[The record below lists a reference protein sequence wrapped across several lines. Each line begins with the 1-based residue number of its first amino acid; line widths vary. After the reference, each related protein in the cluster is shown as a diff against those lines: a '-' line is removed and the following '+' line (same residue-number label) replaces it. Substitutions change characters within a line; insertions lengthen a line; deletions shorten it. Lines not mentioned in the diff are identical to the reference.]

1 MKRLKFTSQKSRA
14 QAIVEFAIVLP
25 ILLLVVYGLIETGR
39 LLFIYSSVNNAA
51 RQAAR
56 YGSTSGIDPTY
67 GVPRYQACDGIRAAA
82 QAADFLNAFDDGD
95 IVIAYAH
102 GPTDPRPNDD
112 PSTPFKENNWE
123 YAICNGN
130 VDTTA
135 KPSQGDRV
143 TVRVAADYNPIVPLL
158 PMIKPRTI
166 TADSART
173 LLLEVSIQPPKEI
186 TTTLITSDAPDPS
199 APGQSVEVSVT
210 VTANTT
216 PTGTVEITGADQN
229 CTITLAGS
237 GGASSGSC
245 FVSFNSIGEKTI
257 TATYTG
263 DSKHDPSSDTE
274 SHNVKGPTTTTL
286 TTSPNPSLINTQA
299 TLSVTVTSAYGTP
312 TGTVTITEG
321 SNTLCTITLSNG
333 AGSCAVTFTS
343 DGDKLLTASYSGDS
357 NFFDSSGTK
366 VHKVILP
373 GQTTTTITT
382 SPSPSIV
389 GQSVTITVNVT
400 STSTP
405 TGTVTV
411 TIGGTPVCTF
421 RLSGGTGTCSTTF
434 NTVGNRTI
442 TATYT
447 PDSSSFLGSSGSVNH
462 AVQLPPTITTLTTT
476 NTPPYLVGQTINL
489 TVTVSNAPG
498 GSTVTPTGTVT
509 ISGQSSGCTTPITL
523 NASGSG
529 TCTVTFSTP
538 GSKTLTATY
547 SGDSGHAASTGT
559 LTLNVTTSA
568 VSGCNTVTLG
578 LLRQTGGAMTV
589 TINNPLT
596 EFLQIA
602 NVTVTWNHD
611 KGHQTGSDKTL
622 RLQSASLGSVFWTGN
637 ELGPTY
643 TITPSSPIFIPPGS
657 STLAFN
663 FHQVFDRWDDT
674 EQVTINLSTPGCEGV
689 VLFQNQHE

>member
-1 MKRLKFTSQKSRA
+1 MKRLKFNSQKSRA

-56 YGSTSGIDPTY
+56 YGSTSGTDPTY
-67 GVPRYQACDGIRAAA
+67 GVPRYQACAGIRAAA
-82 QAADFLNAFDDGD
+82 QASDFLNAFDDAD
-95 IVIAYAH
+95 ITITYDH
-102 GPTDPRPNDD
+102 GPGTASYD
-112 PSTPFKENNWE
+112 T
-123 YAICNGN
+123 CNGAADSAVN
-130 VDTTA
+130 
-135 KPSQGDRV
+135 PSQGDRV
-143 TVRVAADYNPIVPLL
+143 VVSIQADYNTIVPNIVPILS
-158 PMIKPRTI
+158 RTAAGGNPI
-166 TADSART
+166 EADSSRT
-173 LLLEVSIQPPKEI
+173 LLLEVSIQPPKEP
-186 TTTLITSDAPDPS
+186 TTTTITSDQPDYS
-199 APGQSVEVSVT
+199 TPGQLVEVRVEVRSDAAT
-210 VTANTT
+210 PTT
-216 PTGTVEITGADQN
+216 PTGTVEITGADEN
-229 CTITLAGS
+229 CTITLSGS
-237 GGASSGSC
+237 GNTSTGSC
-245 FVSFNSIGEKTI
+245 FVRFNSIGAKTI

-274 SHNVKGPTTTTL
+274 GHNVKGPTTTTL
-286 TTSPNPSLINTQA
+286 TTSPSPSLINTQV

-321 SNTLCTITLSNG
+321 STTICTITLSG
-333 AGSCAVTFTS
+333 GTGSCAYTFTT
-343 DGDKLLTASYSGDS
+343 DGDKLLTANYLESDL
-357 NFFDSSGTK
+357 FAPSSGTK
-366 VHKVILP
+366 VHSVILP

-405 TGTVTV
+405 TGTVAV
-411 TIGGTPVCTF
+411 TIGGTPVCTIT
-421 RLSGGTGTCSTTF
+421 LSGGTGTCSTTF
-434 NTVGNRTI
+434 STVGNRTL
-442 TATYT
+442 TAAYT
-447 PDSSSFLGSSGSVNH
+447 PDSPYFLSSSGSVNH
-462 AVQLPPTITTLTTT
+462 SVQLPPTITSLTTT

-489 TVTVSNAPG
+489 TFTVSNAPG
-498 GSTVTPTGTVT
+498 GSTTTPTGTVT
-509 ISGQSSGCTTPITL
+509 ISGQDSGCAGPVTL
-523 NASGSG
+523 VNGSGS
-529 TCTVTFSTP
+529 CTVTFSTP

-547 SGDSGHAASTGT
+547 SGDAGHAASTGT
-559 LTLNVTTSA
+559 LTLTVTTSA
-568 VSGCNTVTLG
+568 VTGCNTVTLG
-578 LLRQTGGAMTV
+578 LLRQSGSAMTI

-611 KGHQTGSDKTL
+611 KGHQTGTDKTL

-637 ELGPTY
+637 EIGPTY

-663 FHQVFDRWDDT
+663 FHQVFDRWDNT
-674 EQVTINLSTPGCEGV
+674 EQVTINLSTPGCESV

>member
-56 YGSTSGIDPTY
+56 YGSTSGTDPTY
-67 GVPRYQACDGIRAAA
+67 SVPRYQACDGIRAAA
-82 QAADFLNAFDDGD
+82 QAADFLNAFDNAD
-95 IVIAYAH
+95 ITVTYDH
-102 GPTDPRPNDD
+102 GPGTTSYD
-112 PSTPFKENNWE
+112 T
-123 YAICNGN
+123 CNGAA
-130 VDTTA
+130 DTGVN
-135 KPSQGDRV
+135 PSQGDRV
-143 TVRVAADYNPIVPLL
+143 VVSIQADFNTIVPNIVPILSRTVANGRPIV
-158 PMIKPRTI
+158 
-166 TADSART
+166 ADSART
-173 LLLEVSIQPPKEI
+173 LLLEVQIQPPKEI

-199 APGQSVEVSVT
+199 APGQLVEVSVT

-216 PTGTVEITGADQN
+216 PTGTVEITGTDQN

-366 VHKVILP
+366 VHKVVLP

-405 TGTVTV
+405 EGTVTV